1 MAFEQFIAENPELAG
16 MFVGGAL
23 AGVGIFVA
31 LLFVAIFYVYHAI
44 AWSTIAKKLKHPY
57 PWLAW
62 IPFGGTALR
71 LQLGG
76 FHWALTFLYL
86 VPVLGWLALF
96 VLNIIAVWKAFERR
110 SYPGWFSLSMIIPQ
124 VGGILYLIAIGFVA
138 WKDK

>member
-1 MAFEQFIAENPELAG
+1 MTFEQFMAENPELAG

-31 LLFVAIFYVYHAI
+31 FLFIAAFYVYHAI
-44 AWSTIAKKLKHPY
+44 AWSTIAKKLKHPN

-62 IPFGGTALR
+62 IPFAGTALR

-76 FHWALTFLYL
+76 FHWAFTFLYL
-86 VPVLGWLALF
+86 IPVLGWLALF
-96 VLNIIAVWKAFERR
+96 VINIIAVWKAFARR
-110 SYPGWFSLSMIIPQ
+110 NYPGWFSLSQIIPQ